1 MYYQL
6 LGQPMSFSPS
16 SYRGTSRAGPAYQEG
31 LPESAEPNCAFLE
44 YSRQGEKLDSR
55 DQALQLAAVFR
66 QAGQVLDVIG
76 IEDATASPS
85 ALEEGQLGFDI
96 SLCGWYSLLSWGLTW
111 SGDVQPPAQVRPL
124 LALVERYFRPRL
136 NAHGLFARWDDARFF
151 LDVADNLSAL
161 VPGLWESPGHD
172 RFAIVQLTAVALA
185 DPARNEAPVAAAD
198 G

>member
-6 LGQPMSFSPS
+6 LGQTMPFSPPH
-16 SYRGTSRAGPAYQEG
+16 YRGTYRAGPAYVEG
-31 LPESAEPNCAFLE
+31 LPDSAIPNRAFLQ

-55 DQALQLAAVFR
+55 DLALQLAAVFR
-66 QAGQVLDVIG
+66 QAGQALDVIG
-76 IEDATASPS
+76 IEEATCSPP
-85 ALEEGQLGFDI
+85 AAVEGQLGFDV
-96 SLCGWYSLLSWGLTW
+96 SLGGWYSLLSWGLTW

-124 LALVERYFRPRL
+124 LALIERYFRPRL
-136 NAHGLFARWDDARFF
+136 NAHGLFARWEDARFF
-151 LDVADNLSAL
+151 LDVTENLSAL

-185 DPARNEAPVAAAD
+185 DATPNEVSVAAAD